1 MDQAN
6 AYGARRLA
14 VGLTQDYVNGNLA
27 SKPRPRCRMA
37 HVGAPGSSLTLEQAQ
52 LLQRRLRIAGLILA
66 AIFCI
71 FFLRRVIDPPGIS
84 ANPKLTLSFS
94 TVVTGFTTVLA
105 CVLWMRPGLCGT
117 TLRLIEIGLFG
128 GVCLYFSWLQV
139 QDYYD
144 CDLLHLASQNHETG
158 AYLWRLTT
166 MAGALRWFTL
176 IVLYGMFIPNT
187 WRRCAT
193 VVGSIALMPILINTG
208 MVVAEENLRAY
219 ATELMFNSTAIVG
232 VASAIAIFGSYRIS
246 TLHQEAVEAKKLGQ
260 YVLKEKLGAGG
271 MGEVYLAE
279 HMLLRRP
286 SAIKLIRPEQAGDP
300 ANLSRFERE
309 VRATAKLTHWNT
321 VEIFDY
327 GRTEDGTFYYVMEY
341 LPGLSLQD
349 MVEQYGPLPPERVIH
364 FLRQVCQALREAHG
378 FGIIHRDIKPSNI
391 LACERGGVHDVAK
404 LLDFGLV
411 QCTGIRKQDANKLT
425 MQGTIVGSP
434 PFMSPE
440 QASGKDDLD
449 EGTDIYSLGGVG
461 YFMLTGKAPFER
473 DTAIQMLMAHAYEPL
488 VYPGKLRPDLPEDLQ
503 AVIVHCLEKD
513 PRKRFPDAESLDR
526 ALAQCAAAGLWTEQR
541 ATTWWKDKANGT
553 TLPQNTQPT
562 VAAPALT
569 A

>member
-14 VGLTQDYVNGNLA
+14 VGLTQEYVNGNA
-27 SKPRPRCRMA
+27 GPSKPRPRCRLA
-37 HVGAPGSSLTLEQAQ
+37 HGSGPGSNLTSEQVSLLAS
-52 LLQRRLRIAGLILA
+52 RLRIASLIHA
-66 AIFCI
+66 TAVGVFFIRNIFQTPEMAP
-71 FFLRRVIDPPGIS
+71 DW
-84 ANPKLTLSFS
+84 TLSIS
-94 TVVTGFTTVLA
+94 LCGSMTVFTGVLA
-105 CVLWMRPGLCGT
+105 GLLWARRDLCGPY
-117 TLRLIEIGLFG
+117 LRFIEGALFG
-128 GVCLYFSWLQV
+128 GMALFFSVMQILSFNQGHILQFAAPGREAFFIRTAAV
-139 QDYYD
+139 
-144 CDLLHLASQNHETG
+144 AFSV
-158 AYLWRLTT
+158 
-166 MAGALRWFTL
+166 RWFSL
-176 IVLYGMFIPNT
+176 VVLYGAFIPNT
-187 WRRCAT
+187 WRRCAI
-193 VVGSIALMPILINTG
+193 VIGVIASLPILINASMALLQSSLRPYG
-208 MVVAEENLRAY
+208 AEMV
-219 ATELMFNSTAIVG
+219 FDTAIIMA
-232 VASAIAIFGSYRIS
+232 VASAIGIFGSYKIS
-246 TLHQEAVEAKKLGQ
+246 SLHQEAVEAKKLGQ

-321 VEIFDY
+321 VEIYDY

-449 EGTDIYSLGGVG
+449 LGTDIYSLGGVG

-513 PRKRFPDAESLDR
+513 PRKRFPDAESLDH
-526 ALAQCAAAGLWTEQR
+526 ALAQCAAAGLWTEEQ
-541 ATTWWKDKANGT
+541 AMSWWKDKANGT